1 MNIIPF
7 PLRLDLKLWW
17 EYAAPGE
24 CHYTLSMV
32 SFSWGL
38 KHRNVWNF
46 KIPGHFFVRSTD
58 LLSLP
63 NVNPDSAFGMQVQRE
78 HINYKISQ
86 FLWNMEFFMICVG
99 VDRRGPQRL
108 TRGEFSSILVSNLRL
123 FGTTTDQILTL
134 MLCRWAFRQLC
145 CTRRARERGE

>member
-1 MNIIPF
+1 MVWIVFTTFLWLLVWSCSRNQGLGENQPDAF
-7 PLRLDLKLWW
+7 P
-17 EYAAPGE
+17 G
-24 CHYTLSMV
+24 
-32 SFSWGL
+32 
-38 KHRNVWNF
+38 RNVWNF

-63 NVNPDSAFGMQVQRE
+63 NVNPDTAFGMQVQRE

-108 TRGEFSSILVSNLRL
+108 TRGEFSSILVFNFIL

-134 MLCRWAFRQLC
+134 MLSRWAFRQLS